1 MIILDEAYADFS
13 DNSAVKLINDFENLI
28 VMRTMSKAFGLA
40 GLRVGCLIA
49 CAETVKYI
57 WKVRL
62 PYNVNILSQYAA
74 VEALKNS
81 DRVKD
86 YILNV
91 KILREELSSELRKLD
106 FIVYP
111 SGANFLFVKSP
122 IENLFEKLME
132 RGVLIRKFK
141 DEYYRITVGTKEEN
155 EIFIEELKRL
165 F

>member
-1 MIILDEAYADFS
+1 M
-13 DNSAVKLINDFENLI
+13 
-28 VMRTMSKAFGLA
+28 
-40 GLRVGCLIA
+40 
-49 CAETVKYI
+49 
-57 WKVRL
+57 
-62 PYNVNILSQYAA
+62 
-74 VEALKNS
+74 
-81 DRVKD
+81 
-86 YILNV
+86 
-91 KILREELSSELRKLD
+91 RKLD